1 MGFLDFKRVDWEIF
15 SVLFKDIKF
24 EPMLHNSYSWFTF
37 LVFNVLLIVIA
48 LAKIINN

>member
-24 EPMLHNSYSWFTF
+24 EPMLHNSY
-37 LVFNVLLIVIA
+37 NGLISPY
-48 LAKIINN
+48 LMFY